1 MIEFDHVSKRFGSV
15 QALDQLNLQF
25 NPGKII
31 GLFGPNGAGKST
43 AMKMIAGLNQPDRGR
58 ILVDGQ
64 SPRQSRDRI
73 AFLPEIDHLYGWWTL
88 KQAADF
94 MRSFYSDWDDS
105 RYRQLLDFL
114 NLQEDMKIG
123 KISKG
128 QRAKCKLLLVVARR
142 APYILLDEPLS
153 GIDILTREIIINT
166 LNLDLREGEQTI
178 IISTHEIDDVE
189 NLVDEVFF
197 IDQGRIMVSGAA
209 EELKTTRG
217 MSLVEIMKEAFR
229 NAQKQA

>member
-15 QALDQLNLQF
+15 QALDQVNLQF
-25 NPGKII
+25 GPGKVI

-43 AMKMIAGLNQPDRGR
+43 TMKMIAGLNHPDKGR
-58 ILVDGQ
+58 ILVDGLN
-64 SPRQSRDRI
+64 PRQSRNKV
-73 AFLPEIDHLYGWWTL
+73 AFLPEIDYLYGWWTL
-88 KQAADF
+88 KQAAGF
-94 MRSFYSDWDDS
+94 IRSFYSDWDQES
-105 RYRQLLDFL
+105 YLQLLGSL

-128 QRAKCKLLLVVARR
+128 QRAKCKLLLTVSRH
-142 APYILLDEPLS
+142 APYLLLDEPLS
-153 GIDILTREIIINT
+153 GIDLLTREMIIDT
-166 LNLDLREGEQTI
+166 LSRNIRSSEQTI

-197 IDQGRIMVSGAA
+197 IDQGRIIVSGAT
-209 EELKTTRG
+209 EDLKIARG

-229 NAQKQA
+229 NVQ

>member
-1 MIEFDHVSKRFGSV
+1 MIEFDHVSKHFGSV
-15 QALDQLNLQF
+15 QALDQVNLQF
-25 NPGKII
+25 GPGKVI

-43 AMKMIAGLNQPDRGR
+43 TMKMIAGLNQPDKGH
-58 ILVDGQ
+58 ILVDGLN
-64 SPRQSRDRI
+64 PRQSRDKV

-88 KQAADF
+88 KQAAGF
-94 MRSFYSDWDDS
+94 IRSFYSDWDQEN
-105 RYRQLLDFL
+105 YLQLLGSL

-128 QRAKCKLLLVVARR
+128 QRAKCKLLLTVSRHAS
-142 APYILLDEPLS
+142 YLLLDEPLS
-153 GIDILTREIIINT
+153 GIDLLTREMIIDT
-166 LNLDLREGEQTI
+166 LSRDIRSSEQTI

-197 IDQGRIMVSGAA
+197 IDQGRIIVSGAT
-209 EELKTTRG
+209 EDLKITRG

-229 NAQKQA
+229 NAQ